1 MVQALDK
8 KLMREL
14 WQMRAQVLAIGLVI
28 VGGVGVFIMSL
39 TTLVSLYTTQE
50 NYYREHHFA

>member
-1 MVQALDK
+1 
-8 KLMREL
+8 MREL